1 MAIEWQAHRNA
12 VCLLSAQWQGKHRR
26 LFQQK
31 RENILGIRFFLVN
44 TARHNYCRLDMVI
57 TIDETSLSPQYAVP
71 AQHAIQ
77 VCGVTKRY
85 HTRAGAVQA
94 LAGVDVT
101 VLAGEVV
108 ALVGPS
114 GCGKSTLL
122 RLIAG
127 LEQPDA
133 GNVRLFGLSPAQ
145 ARREHRFG
153 IAFQAAALLE
163 WRDAAANVALP
174 LELAGW
180 PPAKRTQRVA
190 ELLVRVGLSDAASR
204 LPRQLS
210 GGMQQRVALARALAL
225 APPVLLLDEP
235 FSALDELTRE
245 QLQGELLDLLATI
258 EPAPAVLLVTHNL
271 VEAVLLADR
280 VVVLSRRP
288 AQVLAEVPVDLPR
301 PRRAELR
308 DDEHLHRLVA
318 EVRAVLRS
326 DG

>member
-1 MAIEWQAHRNA
+1 
-12 VCLLSAQWQGKHRR
+12 
-26 LFQQK
+26 
-31 RENILGIRFFLVN
+31 
-44 TARHNYCRLDMVI
+44 MVI
-57 TIDETSLSPQYAVP
+57 TVDETSIALHDGFPAPYAIDVR
-71 AQHAIQ
+71 A
-77 VCGVTKRY
+77 VTKRY
-85 HTRAGAVQA
+85 AMRTGAVQA

-101 VLAGEVV
+101 VAAGEVV

-122 RLIAG
+122 RIIAG
-127 LEQPDA
+127 LEQPNT
-133 GNVRLFGLSPAQ
+133 GEVRLFGLSPAQ

-180 PPAKRTQRVA
+180 PRARRTQRVA
-190 ELLVRVGLSDAASR
+190 ELLARMGLSDAASR

-245 QLQGELLDLLATI
+245 QLQGELLDLLSTI

-271 VEAVLLADR
+271 AEAVLLADR

-288 AQVLAEVPVDLPR
+288 AQVLAEVPIDLPR
-301 PRRAELR
+301 PRQAELR

-318 EVRAVLRS
+318 AVRAVLRN

>member
-1 MAIEWQAHRNA
+1 MVLAIPDSEPVQ
-12 VCLLSAQWQGKHRR
+12 
-26 LFQQK
+26 
-31 RENILGIRFFLVN
+31 E
-44 TARHNYCRLDMVI
+44 LDS
-57 TIDETSLSPQYAVP
+57 TTPP
-71 AQHAIQ
+71 AI
-77 VCGVTKRY
+77 VVRGVVKRY
-85 HTRAGAVQA
+85 QTKAGAVPT
-94 LAGVDVT
+94 LAGVDCAVA
-101 VLAGEVV
+101 AGEVV

-122 RLIAG
+122 RIIAG
-127 LEQPDA
+127 LETADA
-133 GNVRLFGLSPAQ
+133 GDVQLLGMPPAL

-153 IAFQAAALLE
+153 IAFQSAALLE
-163 WRDAAANVALP
+163 WRDAAANIALP

-180 PPAKRTQRVA
+180 PPAAREARVG
-190 ELLVRVGLSDAASR
+190 ELLARMGLSDAAQR

-245 QLQGELLDLLATI
+245 QLQEELLDLLATTT
-258 EPAPAVLLVTHNL
+258 PRPAVLLVTHNL
-271 VEAVLLADR
+271 AEAVLLADR

-288 AQVLAEVPVDLPR
+288 ARVQASLPIDLPR

-318 EVRAVLRS
+318 ELRAVLRFS
-326 DG
+326 NNARADDDHILK

>member
-1 MAIEWQAHRNA
+1 MQRYYR
-12 VCLLSAQWQGKHRR
+12 Q
-26 LFQQK
+26 
-31 RENILGIRFFLVN
+31 
-44 TARHNYCRLDMVI
+44 DMVI
-57 TIDETSLSPQYAVP
+57 TVNETSFALHNAFSAPYA
-71 AQHAIQ
+71 ID
-77 VCGVTKRY
+77 VCAVTKRY
-85 HTRAGAVQA
+85 TTRTGVVQA

-101 VLAGEVV
+101 VAAGEVV

-122 RLIAG
+122 RIIAG

-133 GNVRLFGLSPAQ
+133 GGVRLFGVSPAQ

-180 PPAKRTQRVA
+180 PPVKRARRVA
-190 ELLVRVGLSDAASR
+190 ELLARMGLSDAANR

-225 APPVLLLDEP
+225 APQVLLLDEP

-271 VEAVLLADR
+271 AEAVLLADR

-288 AQVLAEVPVDLPR
+288 AQVLAEVPIDLRR

>member
-1 MAIEWQAHRNA
+1 MLITLAEPATDQPVVKPLQPAIEIH
-12 VCLLSAQWQGKHRR
+12 
-26 LFQQK
+26 
-31 RENILGIRFFLVN
+31 
-44 TARHNYCRLDMVI
+44 
-57 TIDETSLSPQYAVP
+57 
-71 AQHAIQ
+71 
-77 VCGVTKRY
+77 GVTKCYR
-85 HTRAGAVQA
+85 TRTGDVQA
-94 LAGVDVT
+94 LAGIDV
-101 VLAGEVV
+101 VVAAGEVV

-122 RLIAG
+122 RIVAG
-127 LEQPDA
+127 LEQPDT
-133 GNVRLFGLSPAQ
+133 GDVRLFGLAPAQ

-180 PPAKRTQRVA
+180 PPAARAERVA
-190 ELLVRVGLSDAASR
+190 ALLARMGLSDAAGR

-258 EPAPAVLLVTHNL
+258 EPRPAVLLVTHNL
-271 VEAVLLADR
+271 AEAVLLADR

-288 AQVLAEVPVDLPR
+288 ARVLADVVVDLPH
-301 PRRAELR
+301 PRRADAR
-308 DDEHLHRLVA
+308 DDEQLHRLVA
-318 EVRAVLRS
+318 RLRTVLRRDQDEVLGS
-326 DG
+326 GE

>member
-1 MAIEWQAHRNA
+1 MAIT
-12 VCLLSAQWQGKHRR
+12 V
-26 LFQQK
+26 
-31 RENILGIRFFLVN
+31 
-44 TARHNYCRLDMVI
+44 
-57 TIDETSLSPQYAVP
+57 DETSIALHDAVP
-71 AQHAIQ
+71 APYAID
-77 VCGVTKRY
+77 VRAVTKRY
-85 HTRAGAVQA
+85 ATRTGAVQA

-101 VLAGEVV
+101 VAAGEVV

-122 RLIAG
+122 RIIAG

-133 GNVRLFGLSPAQ
+133 GEVRLFGLSPAQ

-180 PPAKRTQRVA
+180 PPARRTQRVA
-190 ELLVRVGLSDAASR
+190 ELLARMGLSDAASR

-271 VEAVLLADR
+271 AEAVLLADR

-288 AQVLAEVPVDLPR
+288 AQVLAEVPIDLPR

-318 EVRAVLRS
+318 EVRTVLRS

>member
-1 MAIEWQAHRNA
+1 MVIAIDEPNA
-12 VCLLSAQWQGKHRR
+12 IQRAALSAQP
-26 LFQQK
+26 
-31 RENILGIRFFLVN
+31 
-44 TARHNYCRLDMVI
+44 A
-57 TIDETSLSPQYAVP
+57 IDVR
-71 AQHAIQ
+71 
-77 VCGVTKRY
+77 GVTKRY
-85 HTRAGAVQA
+85 QTRTSIVQA
-94 LAGVDVT
+94 LAGVDVM
-101 VLAGEVV
+101 VAAGEVV

-122 RLIAG
+122 RIIAG

-133 GNVRLFGLSPAQ
+133 GEARLFGLAPTQ

-163 WRDAAANVALP
+163 WRDAAANIALP

-180 PPAKRTQRVA
+180 SPAARAKRVA
-190 ELLVRVGLSDAASR
+190 ELLARMGLSDAAGR

-258 EPAPAVLLVTHNL
+258 DPAPAVLLVTHNL
-271 VEAVLLADR
+271 AEAVLLADR

-288 AQVLAEVPVDLPR
+288 AQVLAEVTVDLPR
-301 PRRAELR
+301 PRRADVR
-308 DDEHLHRLVA
+308 DDEHSHRLVA
-318 EVRAVLRS
+318 ELRAALRS
-326 DG
+326 DRC

>member
-1 MAIEWQAHRNA
+1 
-12 VCLLSAQWQGKHRR
+12 
-26 LFQQK
+26 
-31 RENILGIRFFLVN
+31 
-44 TARHNYCRLDMVI
+44 MVI
-57 TIDETSLSPQYAVP
+57 TVDETSIALHDAVP
-71 AQHAIQ
+71 APYAID
-77 VCGVTKRY
+77 VRAVTKRY
-85 HTRAGAVQA
+85 ATRAGAVQA

-101 VLAGEVV
+101 VAAGEVV

-122 RLIAG
+122 RIIAG
-127 LEQPDA
+127 LEQPDSGEA
-133 GNVRLFGLSPAQ
+133 RLFGLSPAQ

-180 PPAKRTQRVA
+180 PPARRTQRVA
-190 ELLVRVGLSDAASR
+190 ELLVRMGLSDAASR

-258 EPAPAVLLVTHNL
+258 ESAPAVLLVTHNL
-271 VEAVLLADR
+271 AEAVLLADR

-288 AQVLAEVPVDLPR
+288 AQVLVEVPIDLPR

>member
-1 MAIEWQAHRNA
+1 
-12 VCLLSAQWQGKHRR
+12 
-26 LFQQK
+26 
-31 RENILGIRFFLVN
+31 
-44 TARHNYCRLDMVI
+44 MVV
-57 TIDETSLSPQYAVP
+57 TVDETRISTQEALPAPYAIAVR
-71 AQHAIQ
+71 
-77 VCGVTKRY
+77 GVTKRY
-85 HTRAGAVQA
+85 QTRAGAVQA

-101 VLAGEVV
+101 VAAGEVV

-122 RLIAG
+122 RIMAG

-133 GNVRLFGLSPAQ
+133 GEARLFGLPPAQ

-153 IAFQAAALLE
+153 IAFQSAALLE

-180 PPAKRTQRVA
+180 EPAARARRVA
-190 ELLVRVGLSDAASR
+190 ELLARMGLSDAASR

-245 QLQGELLDLLATI
+245 QLQVELLDLLATI
-258 EPAPAVLLVTHNL
+258 DPAPAVLLVTHNL
-271 VEAVLLADR
+271 AEAALLADR

-288 AQVLAEVPVDLPR
+288 ARVLAEVSIDLPR
-301 PRRAELR
+301 PRRAEMR
-308 DDEHLHRLVA
+308 DDERLHRCVA
-318 EVRAVLRS
+318 ALRMVLRNDS
-326 DG
+326 

>member
-1 MAIEWQAHRNA
+1 MQHQCTTR
-12 VCLLSAQWQGKHRR
+12 K
-26 LFQQK
+26 
-31 RENILGIRFFLVN
+31 
-44 TARHNYCRLDMVI
+44 DMVTAI
-57 TIDETSLSPQYAVP
+57 RETSATPPYALP
-71 AQHAIQ
+71 TPHAIDAR
-77 VCGVTKRY
+77 GVTKRY
-85 HTRAGAVQA
+85 RTRAGPVQV
-94 LAGVDVT
+94 LDGVDLT
-101 VLAGEVV
+101 VAAGEVV

-122 RLIAG
+122 RIIAG

-133 GNVRLFGLSPAQ
+133 GQVTMFGLPLTQ

-180 PPAKRTQRVA
+180 PPAARAARVA
-190 ELLVRVGLSDAASR
+190 ELLARMGLSDAAHR

-225 APPVLLLDEP
+225 DPSVLLLDEP

-245 QLQGELLDLLATI
+245 QLQGELLDLLTTMT
-258 EPAPAVLLVTHNL
+258 PSPAVLLVTHHL
-271 VEAVLLADR
+271 AEAVLLADR

-288 AQVLAEVPVDLPR
+288 AQVLAELPIDLPR
-301 PRRAELR
+301 PRRAEWR
-308 DDEHLHRLVA
+308 DDERLYRLVA
-318 EVRAVLRS
+318 KLRLSLRS
-326 DG
+326 DS

>member
-1 MAIEWQAHRNA
+1 M
-12 VCLLSAQWQGKHRR
+12 QGHYR
-26 LFQQK
+26 Q
-31 RENILGIRFFLVN
+31 
-44 TARHNYCRLDMVI
+44 DMVI
-57 TIDETSLSPQYAVP
+57 TVDETSIALHDGFPAPYAIDVR
-71 AQHAIQ
+71 A
-77 VCGVTKRY
+77 VTKRY
-85 HTRAGAVQA
+85 AMRTGAVQA

-101 VLAGEVV
+101 VAAGEVV

-122 RLIAG
+122 RIIAG
-127 LEQPDA
+127 LEQPNT
-133 GNVRLFGLSPAQ
+133 GEVRLFGLSPAQ

-180 PPAKRTQRVA
+180 PRARRTQRVA
-190 ELLVRVGLSDAASR
+190 ELLARMGLSDAASR

-245 QLQGELLDLLATI
+245 QLQGELLDLLSTI

-271 VEAVLLADR
+271 AEAVLLADR

-288 AQVLAEVPVDLPR
+288 AQVLAEVPIDLPR
-301 PRRAELR
+301 PRQAELR

-318 EVRAVLRS
+318 AVRAVLRN